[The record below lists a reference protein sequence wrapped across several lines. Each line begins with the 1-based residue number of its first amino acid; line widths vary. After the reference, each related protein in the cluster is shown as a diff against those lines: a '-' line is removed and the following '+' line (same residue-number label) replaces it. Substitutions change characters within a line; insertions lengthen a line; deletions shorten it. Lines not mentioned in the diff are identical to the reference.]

1 MTVPCR
7 VLVIEDDEDIRESM
21 DLVLSDEGHEVTCA
35 SNGEEA
41 LALLVDEGARPGLIL
56 LDLMMPVMD
65 GIQFRAAQLA
75 SPALRDI
82 PVVIIS
88 ADTQLRVRA
97 AELQVSGHFQKPV
110 DLRTLYRI
118 VDEFCSHPHAPG

>member
-1 MTVPCR
+1 MAVPCR
-7 VLVIEDDEDIRESM
+7 VLVVEDDPDIRESL
-21 DLVLSDEGHEVTCA
+21 DLVLSDEGHQVTCA

-41 LALLVDEGARPGLIL
+41 LALLGDERTRPGLIL

-88 ADTQLRVRA
+88 ADTQLGARA

-110 DLRTLYRI
+110 DLPTLYRVI
-118 VDEFCSHPHAPG
+118 DQYCKHGH